1 MNIKRDY
8 SIPELPSM
16 TNSSVSVR
24 RYGSILAMLLDASP
38 LKDILDSLVLLI
50 EEEKLGTIGSILLL
64 SDDGQRLLTGA
75 APNLPDS
82 YNEAIHGIEIGEGV
96 GSCGTAAFRGE
107 RVIVE
112 DISSHPYWEPFKAL
126 PLAAGLQACWSE
138 PIKNNE
144 NRVLGTFAMYYDT
157 EKSPTEMDLVL
168 IREAARL
175 ASLAI
180 ERSRALQFQRL
191 TANIFNHLPMAM
203 VITNQ
208 LGSILDANPTFY
220 QMLNACPD
228 KYHHFEPE
236 IFFKSSG
243 HKLNSMLA
251 QLKLKESWQGEL
263 LGCRLDGEHFHLDL
277 TVSVFKDPASD
288 ERLYSWLF
296 SDISERKKASEIIDF
311 QANYDSLT
319 HLANR
324 NHLFKAMNAE
334 IESDRLNPGF
344 GFMLMDLDNFK
355 QVNDTLGHDK
365 GDQLLQA
372 VCKRIQAC
380 IKESALLAR
389 LGGDEFALL
398 LPDMV
403 KECELQLLA
412 NEINEAVSVPYILG
426 GDKQVLTSIS
436 IGIARFPEDAMSLE
450 QVLNCADQAMYISK
464 DEGRNCFHFFTEQ
477 MQQNAEYTAKMHTS
491 LKLALESNAFELY
504 FQPILCLD
512 THQIVRAEV
521 LLRWQDEGQF
531 IPTDEFIALAES
543 SGLIVDIGHWVRQEA
558 MSFLIELQNIAPD
571 IGLSINVSMYEFW
584 SHSLQDNLVNS
595 IQHIAKEL
603 SCDAFPFEMVTI
615 EITESLLMKQHTHLI
630 DSLNKLREMGIKIA
644 VDDFGT
650 GYSSLSYLSHFPIDQ
665 IKIDKSFIQDSGI
678 SKKQQALVEAITTL
692 SHALELHVI
701 AEGVETKEELQFVKN
716 AGIEAVQGYYFYRP
730 MTKSSLIEL
739 LNKR

>member
-1 MNIKRDY
+1 
-8 SIPELPSM
+8 
-16 TNSSVSVR
+16 
-24 RYGSILAMLLDASP
+24 
-38 LKDILDSLVLLI
+38 
-50 EEEKLGTIGSILLL
+50 
-64 SDDGQRLLTGA
+64 
-75 APNLPDS
+75 
-82 YNEAIHGIEIGEGV
+82 
-96 GSCGTAAFRGE
+96 
-107 RVIVE
+107 
-112 DISSHPYWEPFKAL
+112 
-126 PLAAGLQACWSE
+126 
-138 PIKNNE
+138 
-144 NRVLGTFAMYYDT
+144 
-157 EKSPTEMDLVL
+157 
-168 IREAARL
+168 
-175 ASLAI
+175 
-180 ERSRALQFQRL
+180 
-191 TANIFNHLPMAM
+191 
-203 VITNQ
+203 
-208 LGSILDANPTFY
+208 
-220 QMLNACPD
+220 
-228 KYHHFEPE
+228 
-236 IFFKSSG
+236 
-243 HKLNSMLA
+243 MLA

-277 TVSVFKDPASD
+277 TVSVFKDSASD
-288 ERLYSWLF
+288 EHLYSWLF

-324 NHLFKAMNAE
+324 NHLFKAMSAE

-412 NEINEAVSVPYILG
+412 NQINEAVSVPYLLG

-543 SGLIVDIGHWVRQEA
+543 SGLIVDIGLWVRQEA
-558 MSFLIELQNIAPD
+558 MSFLIELQSIAPD

-603 SCDAFPFEMVTI
+603 TCDAFPFEMITI

-665 IKIDKSFIQDSGI
+665 IKIDKSFIQNSGI

-701 AEGVETKEELQFVKN
+701 AEGVESKEELQFVKN

-730 MTKSSLIEL
+730 MTKSSLLEL